1 MNLRDDQKRLIEE
14 VRLLRECETDF
25 GLPAKHVIT
34 QLVAD
39 SDRPLPDVLPPRV
52 LPWLSFEWP
61 KSGEVDY
68 TAFWRSI
75 DRGNRVLWSGPY
87 L

>member
-25 GLPAKHVIT
+25 GLPAKPLID

-39 SDRPLPDVLPPRV
+39 SDRPPRLQWV
-52 LPWLSFEWP
+52 NFQWP
-61 KSGEVDY
+61 QSGSVDL
-68 TAFWRSI
+68 TSHWRTI
-75 DRGNRVLWSGPY
+75 DRAAGPY